1 MHRTARSKGGKAK
14 MPKSFWLGLS
24 VVGVLF
30 CAMMLWHRNKSVRVM
45 YVLIFFVMDVVF
57 CFAFGVSLACY
68 LAFFLLNISAI
79 MAFTSSPT
87 CTKFL

>member
-1 MHRTARSKGGKAK
+1 
-14 MPKSFWLGLS
+14 MPKSAWLGLS
-24 VVGVLF
+24 LVGVLF
-30 CAMMLWHRNKSVRVM
+30 SAMMLWHSSKSVSRM
-45 YVLIFFVMDVVF
+45 YVFIFFIMDVVF
-57 CFAFGVSLACY
+57 VLGMSLFCH

>member
-1 MHRTARSKGGKAK
+1 MSKSA
-14 MPKSFWLGLS
+14 WLGLS
-24 VVGVLF
+24 LVGVLF
-30 CAMMLWHRNKSVRVM
+30 CAMMLWHSSKSVRRM
-45 YVLIFFVMDVVF
+45 YVFIFFIMDVVWVLEMSLF
-57 CFAFGVSLACY
+57 CH